1 MAIDGSYDI
10 EVSMPEGK
18 RTLHI
23 VLKSQGKTLTGFVD
37 GPFGKHSFSEGSIN
51 NNEVAWTVILKHQAE
66 ETKTVS
72 SEKQDAGFFR
82 KLGKFFGKAFSAP
95 LMETLPE
102 RESEKSKTEMSIEF
116 KATIKGDEI
125 NGKMK
130 FGPYAVG
137 DFKGIRTGK

>member
-1 MAIDGSYDI
+1 VVIDGKFDI

-23 VLKSQGKTLTGFVD
+23 VLKSQGKTVSGSVD

-51 NNEVAWTVILKHQAE
+51 NNEVAWRVILKHQAE
-66 ETKTVS
+66 EAKPAS
-72 SEKQDAGFFR
+72 EEKQDAGFFR
-82 KLGKFFGKAFSAP
+82 KLGKFFGKAFSGT
-95 LMETLPE
+95 LMGTSPE
-102 RESEKSKTEMSIEF
+102 GESRESKTEMPVEF
-116 KATIKGDEI
+116 KATITGDEI